1 MAASDHL
8 NPAQHRYDR
17 VAPVADRVYGTN
29 DIHRLFPR
37 TEDPAG
43 YEAMKGYFARKGTP
57 EMAEQFRWKVPDT
70 TTIPWDRASKGP
82 GVPYDQELV
91 RHTLSL
97 PASDLTVGRFDPRH
111 LHGTQ
116 PGITHGGVQH
126 YMSGSQGLYAD
137 KDNPGNA
144 LPFVYVHKDTGVNR
158 LLSGH
163 HRATSALLQGR
174 PLVARYAVGQ

>member
-8 NPAQHRYDR
+8 NPVQHRYAQINDAVGR
-17 VAPVADRVYGTN
+17 LYGSN

-57 EMAEQFRWKVPDT
+57 EMAEQFKWKVPDT
-70 TTIPWDRASKGP
+70 STIPWDRASKGP
-82 GVPYDQELV
+82 GIPFDQDLV
-91 RHTLSL
+91 RHTLSQ
-97 PASDLTVGRFDPRH
+97 PASDLTVARFDSRV

-116 PGITHGGVQH
+116 PGITHGGVKH
-126 YMSGSQGLYAD
+126 YLEGNQGLYAD
-137 KDNPGNA
+137 KDNVGNA

-163 HRATSALLQGR
+163 HRATAALISGK
-174 PLVARYAVGQ
+174 PLIARYVIGQ